1 MILCLALVIHKS
13 CAETLIL
20 IINIK
25 SSYAN
30 TSIQFHLNG
39 PIVFL
44 SMLDKVEK
52 DKVSFIEESH
62 IIFAILEIVNDVSF
76 YLLLLFPLP
85 Y

>member
-13 CAETLIL
+13 CVETLIL

-25 SSYAN
+25 SNYAN

-62 IIFAILEIVNDVSF
+62 IIFAI
-76 YLLLLFPLP
+76 
-85 Y
+85 

>member
-25 SSYAN
+25 SNYAN

-62 IIFAILEIVNDVSF
+62 IIFAI
-76 YLLLLFPLP
+76 
-85 Y
+85 